1 MSRLPLLLGLAL
13 LAVLPILGC
22 GPTEDDWNDA
32 GSTEPVSV
40 RAWVERAD
48 VVPGRPFW
56 MNVEVDQA
64 SDVQF
69 TLPDPG
75 ASIER
80 LVLMKVESDPVQKAA
95 GRLLYRQRFQLKA
108 PLPGTYVIPGV
119 EGPWRRGDEVGTA
132 GSGPILIE
140 AKRTGGTEEA
150 GDDELR
156 DLKAVSPPDLN
167 RRPVVAGGLLL
178 AGLLLLGGWLIK
190 RRGNGPVTPPFTPP
204 WEVARGALQ
213 QLERSGQADEPDQ
226 GPFAFAVSAILRM
239 YLEDRFGFPA
249 FRMTTPEVL
258 RALPPELARDIK
270 VEHAIRSIL
279 EASDRVKFAR
289 EPAMR
294 SELQEWLDAVRLV
307 IDRTPPAPELEE

>member
-1 MSRLPLLLGLAL
+1 M
-13 LAVLPILGC
+13 
-22 GPTEDDWNDA
+22 EDDWNDVD
-32 GSTEPVSV
+32 STTPVSV
-40 RAWVERAD
+40 RAWVDRAD

-56 MNVEVDQA
+56 MSVEVDQA
-64 SDVQF
+64 TDVQF
-69 TLPDPG
+69 ELPDPG

-95 GRLLYRQRFQLKA
+95 GRLLYTQRFQLKA
-108 PLPGTYVIPGV
+108 PLPGTYLIPGV
-119 EGPWRRGDEVGTA
+119 EGPWRLGDEVGTA

-156 DLKAVSPPDLN
+156 GLKGVAQPDPN
-167 RRPVVAGGLLL
+167 RRPLVAGGVAL
-178 AGLLLLGGWLIK
+178 AGLLLLMGWLLK
-190 RRGNGPVTPPFTPP
+190 RRRDTTAPVPMTPP
-204 WEVARGALQ
+204 WELARQSLKR
-213 QLERSGQADEPDQ
+213 LEESGQADAADQ
-226 GPFAFAVSAILRM
+226 GPFAFSVSAILRV

-289 EPAMR
+289 DPVIR
-294 SELQEWLDAVRLV
+294 SELQEWLAGLRLV
-307 IDRTPPAPELEE
+307 IDRTFPAPELEE